1 VANKKLEDT
10 FDMSTM
16 HIIMM
21 DKNISNANKTTLM
34 KDIEK
39 VDGVKWA
46 FGLNSVFGANVPAS
60 MIPKDVKDMLQSDEQ
75 ELVFVCS
82 KYSSATV
89 RSQRSTIL

>member
-1 VANKKLEDT
+1 
-10 FDMSTM
+10 MSTM

-46 FGLNSVFGANVPAS
+46 FWT
-60 MIPKDVKDMLQSDEQ
+60 EQ
-75 ELVFVCS
+75 RIRCKRAGFHDPERC
-82 KYSSATV
+82 
-89 RSQRSTIL
+89 QRYAAK